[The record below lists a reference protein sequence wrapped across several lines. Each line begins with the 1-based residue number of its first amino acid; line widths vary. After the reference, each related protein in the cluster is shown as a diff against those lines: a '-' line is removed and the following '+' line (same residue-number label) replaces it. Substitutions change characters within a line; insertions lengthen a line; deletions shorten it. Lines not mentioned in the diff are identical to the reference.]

1 MKKIVLLLTTF
12 FCCAFSNA
20 QKEAANWYFGDNAGV
35 NFNLD
40 TNTVSAVSDGQL
52 STEEGCTSISDSNG
66 NLLLYTDGRTVYNA
80 NHNIMPNG
88 NGLKGDASST
98 QSAIIIPKP
107 NDPNIY
113 YIFTVD
119 SPSLDNI
126 DYGFNFYEVDLTLDG
141 GLGDVVNNNGTQ
153 LLSNTSEKLSAVL
166 KDCQTQ
172 DVWVITYANAN
183 GTSDNNNTFH
193 AYEVT
198 STGVNTTPVSTTIGN
213 SISEARGYLKF
224 SPNGEKLVSANVGQG
239 LFLYDFDTDT
249 GIVSN
254 SQIIGTN
261 ISSPSGTQLRSYGV
275 EFSPNNNL
283 LYVSAFNNNTD
294 ANSFANQ
301 YGALL
306 QYDLNATNIGVSQI
320 IIDERQTY
328 RGGLQLGPDG
338 RLYRSMSNS
347 YSNGNPFL
355 SVVNNPNQPGLACN
369 YQHNAITLTNDSR
382 QGLPPFITSFFSE
395 DIDIIQNGTS
405 STNLALCTGDTYTL
419 IADDIPGAIY
429 TWTKDGLPL
438 AESDFDLIVSSN
450 GIYKVEIEANGD
462 NCGLLEGE
470 AIVTYFD
477 IPVATQP
484 GNINICDDNNDGV
497 SDFDFSAQTTNI
509 IDSQD
514 ATVFNVKYYTSMADA
529 TSNTN
534 AINAIYQNTS
544 NPQIIYARI
553 YNNNNSD
560 CFDVTSFE
568 IRVFETPILSA
579 DNTINI
585 CDNDANPM
593 DGQTALTL
601 SDYDTSILDSQD
613 PNQFTIT
620 YYETQIDADTA
631 TNNYPNNY
639 INQTP
644 INETLFIRV
653 ENNNNLNCFVTG
665 SINLIINPIPE
676 AINTDI
682 YQCDEDGTV
691 DGFTV
696 FNLTQANDDITGN
709 TSDRTIQFYTTLNN
723 AQNNSN
729 ELNANSY
736 TNITNPQTIF
746 VRVKDN
752 LTGCFNYS
760 ELILETSD
768 TQINNYTAPPACDEL
783 ASEDGLNTFNLDTFS
798 IDILAGLPTGLD
810 IAYYEN
816 ANDALLENNPLNSLY
831 ENTTPYA
838 QTIYVRVENDNACY
852 GINEVYLTVIP
863 RPELAN
869 NETIFYCL
877 NNFPNTITLD
887 AGLNDNATNYS
898 FSWSNSES
906 TETIDINTIGTYT
919 VTVSNNT
926 TLCSSTR
933 TIIVEPSN
941 IATIENIEII
951 DGSLNNNSIAILTSG
966 EGEYQYALTNQEGI
980 TSPYQTSNIFIN
992 LKPGIYNASIRDIK
1006 NYCGEINQ
1014 DISVIGFPLF
1024 FTPNGDTINDTW
1036 QVYGVSNL
1044 FQPNSEILIFDR
1056 FGKLIAQIKPNS
1068 KGWDGTFKGIPLPQ
1082 SDYWFSVTLQD
1093 GRQYKNHFT
1102 LKR

>member
-1 MKKIVLLLTTF
+1 MKKIVLILTTF
-12 FCCAFSNA
+12 LCCAFSNA

-40 TNTVSAVSDGQL
+40 ANTVSAVNDGQL

-80 NHNIMPNG
+80 NHNVMPNG

-119 SPSLDNI
+119 SPSLDNV
-126 DYGFNFYEVDLTLDG
+126 DYGFNFYEVNLTLDG

-172 DVWVITYANAN
+172 AVWVITFADLN
-183 GTSDNNNTFH
+183 GISNTNTTFH

-198 STGVNTTPVSTTIGN
+198 STGVNTTPVSTTIGPN
-213 SISEARGYLKF
+213 ISEARGYLKF

-239 LFLYDFDTDT
+239 LFLYDFDADT

-254 SQIIGTN
+254 AQVISTN

-283 LYVSAFNNNTD
+283 LYVSTFNNNTD
-294 ANSFANQ
+294 ANNFTNQ

-306 QYDLNATNIGVSQI
+306 QYDLNATNISASQVV
-320 IIDERQTY
+320 IDERKTY

-338 RLYRSMSNS
+338 RLYRSMSDT

-355 SVVNNPNQPGLACN
+355 SVVNNPNQPGLGCN

-395 DIDIIQNGTS
+395 DIDIIQNGS
-405 STNLALCTGDTYTL
+405 SSIMLPLCTGDTYTL
-419 IADDIPGAIY
+419 TADNIPGATY
-429 TWTKDGLPL
+429 SWTRNGLPL
-438 AESDFDLIVSSN
+438 TENDFDLIVSSN
-450 GIYKVEIEANGD
+450 GIYKVEIEVNGD
-462 NCGLLEGE
+462 TCGLLEGE
-470 AIVTYFD
+470 AFVTYFD
-477 IPVATQP
+477 VPIATQP
-484 GNINICDDNNDGV
+484 GDIDICDDDNDGF
-497 SDFDFSAQTTNI
+497 SDFDFSTQTASI
-509 IDSQD
+509 IDAQD
-514 ATVFNVKYYTSMADA
+514 PSLFNVKYFASMADA
-529 TSNTN
+529 TNNTN
-534 AINAIYQNTS
+534 IINDIYQNTS
-544 NPQIIYARI
+544 NPQTIYARI
-553 YNNNNSD
+553 DNNGNNN
-560 CFDVTSFE
+560 CFDITNFE
-568 IRVFETPILSA
+568 IRVFDTPIISA
-579 DNTINI
+579 ANAINI

-601 SDYDTSILDSQD
+601 SDYDASILGSQA
-613 PNQFTIT
+613 PTQFTIT
-620 YYETQIDADTA
+620 YYETQADANTA
-631 TNNYPNNY
+631 INNHPNNY
-639 INQTP
+639 TNQTP

-653 ENNNNLNCFVTG
+653 ENNNNVNCFITG
-665 SINLIINPIPE
+665 SIDLVINSIPE
-676 AINTDI
+676 AYNTDI
-682 YQCDEDGTV
+682 YQCDEDGTI
-691 DGFTV
+691 DGFTI
-696 FNLTQANDDITGN
+696 FNLAQANDDLTGN
-709 TSDRTIQFYTTLNN
+709 TPNRSTQFYTTLNN
-723 AQNNSN
+723 AQNDN
-729 ELNANSY
+729 NAINGNSY
-736 TNITNPQTIF
+736 LNVTNPQTVY
-746 VRVKDN
+746 VRVTDN
-752 LTGCFNYS
+752 LTGCYNFS

-768 TQINNYTAPPACDEL
+768 TQINDYTAPAACDEL
-783 ASEDGLNTFNLDTFS
+783 GSEDGLNTFNLDIFS

-816 ANDALLENNPLNSLY
+816 ANDALIENNPLSSPY

-852 GINEVYLTVIP
+852 GINEVHLTVTP

-869 NETIFYCL
+869 NETVLYCL
-877 NNFPNTITLD
+877 NNFPNTIILD
-887 AGLNDNATNYS
+887 AGLNDNSANYS
-898 FSWSNSES
+898 FSWSNSET
-906 TETIDINTIGTYT
+906 TETIAVNTAGTYT
-919 VTVSNNT
+919 VTVSSNT

-951 DGSLNNNSIAILTSG
+951 DGSLNNNSITILTNG

-980 TSPYQTSNIFIN
+980 TSPYQTSNTFTN
-992 LKPGIYNASIRDIK
+992 LKPGIYHVSIRDIK

-1024 FTPNGDTINDTW
+1024 FTPNGDTVNDTW

-1056 FGKLIAQIKPNS
+1056 FGKLVAQIKPNR